1 MKQKIESAA
10 QFIKESGISTIDLGI
25 ILGTGLGKLS
35 DLIQNPIIIPYSK
48 IPNFPISTVEFH
60 AGELYYGPL
69 FGKNVLAFKG
79 RFHLYEGYDYFQI
92 TFPIRLLNALSAKKV
107 ILSNAAGGINLNF
120 QKGDLMMIT
129 DHIHL
134 QGGSPLAIKGI
145 EKLGD
150 RFVDMCHPYSESLR
164 NKSLSIAKKLSIDL
178 QQGVYVSVVGSQ
190 LETAAEYRF
199 LKIIGSDA
207 VGMSTT
213 AEVIVARQLKM
224 EVLAFTIITDLCD
237 PDNLKPINLKDIFA
251 SASIG
256 EEKLIDIIRDLIP
269 LI

>member
-1 MKQKIESAA
+1 MKEKIEIAA
-10 QFIKESGISTIDLGI
+10 NYLLSSGIDKIEIGI

-35 DLIQNPIIIPYSK
+35 EFIKDPIIIAYSQ
-48 IPNFPISTVEFH
+48 IPTFPISTVEFH
-60 AGELYYGPL
+60 AGELYYGQL
-69 FGKNVLAFKG
+69 FGKYILAFKG

-92 TFPIRLLNALSAKKV
+92 TFPIRLLNALDAKKV
-107 ILSNAAGGINLNF
+107 IISNAAGGINLNF
-120 QKGDLMMIT
+120 QKGDLMLIK

-134 QGGSPLAIKGI
+134 QGGSPLAVKGV
-145 EKLGD
+145 EELGE
-150 RFVDMCHPYSESLR
+150 RFVDMSNPYSKSLR
-164 NKSLSIAKKLSIDL
+164 EKSLSIAKKLNINL
-178 QQGVYVSVVGSQ
+178 RQGVYVSVVGSQ

-237 PDNLKPINLKDIFA
+237 PDDLKPIDIKNIFA
-251 SASIG
+251 MAAKG
-256 EEKLIDIIRDLIP
+256 EEKLIKIMGKLIP
-269 LI
+269 II